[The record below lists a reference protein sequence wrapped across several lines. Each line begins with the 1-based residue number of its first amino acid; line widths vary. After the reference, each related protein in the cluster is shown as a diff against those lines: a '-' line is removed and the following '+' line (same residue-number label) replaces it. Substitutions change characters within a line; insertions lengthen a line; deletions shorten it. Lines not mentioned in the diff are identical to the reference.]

1 MTFRIPRS
9 PFRVLVAFWRLNVAE
24 ELQYRAN
31 FAASLLGT
39 LFWIGTA
46 LLTLAL
52 FFGDA
57 TRLGGWDYWEVVV
70 LLGVFNALT
79 GVVEAVLRPG
89 IGRLAAEVRSGGLDL
104 VLAKPVDA
112 QGFVS
117 FRRLD
122 IWRLAGIPLG
132 LGVAGYALARLGR
145 VPSVAQL
152 AAFAVALA
160 AAAVVVYTIW
170 VVLMSLAFWF
180 VSVENLAVLFDAVY
194 EGARYPVSAYPTALR
209 FVFVYLIPI
218 AWTTTIPASALTGR
232 LGPGIALAA
241 AAVAGLAFA
250 LARLAWRMALKR
262 YTGASGRRAAFR
274 TAKSVPARPH
284 EPDEVR
290 AEILGALLQHQSHV
304 LFEEGSRRLGRPPP
318 GSALAHPSQ
327 QPHRLIDP
335 FHSPQRASAA
345 TRSLRHMGTMLLEHP
360 GKAVAPAE
368 ERTMDGWGPCKG
380 TARCPAPRHEELA
393 GVGLREQHH
402 DGVDRSTLAG
412 PGHPAPAADRPAWID
427 EPAGD
432 ARRAAIRALL
442 NQVPQNEQPLFTQLP
457 FHRLEQVVGCGEPR
471 VFWTDGPAPGRLGRE
486 ASHLCHSARQAT
498 R

>member
-9 PFRVLVAFWRLNVAE
+9 AFRILAAFWRLNLAE

-52 FFGDA
+52 FFGHA

-122 IWRLAGIPLG
+122 IWRLADIPLG
-132 LGVAGYALARLGR
+132 LGLAGYALARLGR

-250 LARLAWRMALKR
+250 LARLVWRMALKR
-262 YTGASGRRAAFR
+262 YTGASG
-274 TAKSVPARPH
+274 
-284 EPDEVR
+284 
-290 AEILGALLQHQSHV
+290 
-304 LFEEGSRRLGRPPP
+304 
-318 GSALAHPSQ
+318 
-327 QPHRLIDP
+327 
-335 FHSPQRASAA
+335 
-345 TRSLRHMGTMLLEHP
+345 
-360 GKAVAPAE
+360 
-368 ERTMDGWGPCKG
+368 
-380 TARCPAPRHEELA
+380 
-393 GVGLREQHH
+393 
-402 DGVDRSTLAG
+402 
-412 PGHPAPAADRPAWID
+412 
-427 EPAGD
+427 
-432 ARRAAIRALL
+432 
-442 NQVPQNEQPLFTQLP
+442 
-457 FHRLEQVVGCGEPR
+457 
-471 VFWTDGPAPGRLGRE
+471 
-486 ASHLCHSARQAT
+486 
-498 R
+498 